1 VSSNENM
8 TPPVPARRE
17 QRVGRDISILARL
30 ARGYVDARLAPLG
43 IGFSQ
48 AQTLVVLYDGD
59 GISQHE
65 IGKRLDIDKGT
76 LARTI
81 VRLVEEGYVERLPDS
96 RDERAYRVMLTD
108 KAREQ
113 EAPIRAILQDWTDGA
128 TADLTDAEYAALA
141 GMLARML
148 GRAEQMGR
156 EVRSEA
162 YGS

>member
-8 TPPVPARRE
+8 TPPSPSVRE
-17 QRVGRDISILARL
+17 HRVGRDISLLARL

-48 AQTLVVLYDGD
+48 AQILVALYDLGD

-81 VRLVEEGYVERLPDS
+81 VRLVEEEFVERLPDS
-96 RDERAYRVMLTD
+96 RDERAYRVMLTG
-108 KAREQ
+108 KAREH
-113 EAPIRAILQDWTDGA
+113 EAPIRGILQEWTDGV
-128 TADLTDAEYAALA
+128 TADLADDEYAALSEIL
-141 GMLARML
+141 GRML
-148 GRAEQMGR
+148 SRAESM
-156 EVRSEA
+156 VRGVRA
-162 YGS
+162 AG